1 VTALRWCAFG
11 DLDSAVWGLAW
22 VHGEAGAGHAVL
34 GSGLAARVAA
44 AELESPE
51 PDREWR
57 LHGDGFEIALSPAG
71 DAAGGLVRATRGLV
85 RATGSLVPATGG
97 LVRATGTLTA
107 DGGDRSLDALGWRAA
122 LEEPPVPD
130 QLDSLRLV
138 AAWFGDDEG
147 LALLAVR
154 PRKARGH
161 ESDEVTAALIEA
173 GAAGDVADARLSTT
187 YSGDGFP
194 ARAGVELWVSEPA
207 EDPEV
212 AGERPDAAGE
222 RLHRLAGEVAGPP
235 VAFADQGIEFSAQ
248 PFRWHSHGRDG
259 AGVYL
264 LGRPG

>member
-1 VTALRWCAFG
+1 MTALRWCAFG

-57 LHGDGFEIALSPAG
+57 LHGDGFEIALSPAR
-71 DAAGGLVRATRGLV
+71 DAA
-85 RATGSLVPATGG
+85 GG

-107 DGGDRSLDALGWRAA
+107 DGGDRSLDAPGWRAA
-122 LEEPPVPD
+122 VDEPPAPGE
-130 QLDSLRLV
+130 LDSLRLI

-154 PRKARGH
+154 PRKARGQ
-161 ESDEVTAALIEA
+161 EDDEVTAALIEA

-212 AGERPDAAGE
+212 GGERPEVAGERP
-222 RLHRLAGEVAGPP
+222 HRLAGEVAGPA

>member
-22 VHGEAGAGHAVL
+22 VHGEAGTGHAVL
-34 GSGLAARVAA
+34 DSGLGARVAA
-44 AELESPE
+44 AELESPG
-51 PDREWR
+51 PDGEWR
-57 LHGDGFEIALSPAG
+57 LRGDGFEIVLSPSG
-71 DAAGGLVRATRGLV
+71 DAD
-85 RATGSLVPATGG
+85 GG
-97 LVRATGTLTA
+97 LVRATGTLAA
-107 DGGDRSLDALGWRAA
+107 DGGDRSLDAPGWRAA
-122 LEEPPVPD
+122 VDEPPAAGE
-130 QLDSLRLV
+130 LDSLRLV

-154 PRKARGH
+154 PRKARGQ
-161 ESDEVTAALIEA
+161 ENDEVTAALIES

-187 YSGDGFP
+187 YSGDGVP

-212 AGERPDAAGE
+212 AGERP
-222 RLHRLAGEVAGPP
+222 HRLAGEVAGPP

>member
-1 VTALRWCAFG
+1 MTALRWCAFG

-34 GSGLAARVAA
+34 GSGLAARAAVAD
-44 AELESPE
+44 LESPG

-57 LHGDGFEIALSPAG
+57 LPETGSRSRCP
-71 DAAGGLVRATRGLV
+71 AAGGRR
-85 RATGSLVPATGG
+85 PAG
-97 LVRATGTLTA
+97 LVRATGTLAA
-107 DGGDRSLDALGWRAA
+107 DGGDRSLDAPGWRAVVD
-122 LEEPPVPD
+122 EPPAPGE
-130 QLDSLRLV
+130 LDSLRLV

-154 PRKARGH
+154 PRKARGQ
-161 ESDEVTAALIEA
+161 EDDQLTAALIEA

-187 YSGDGFP
+187 YSGDGVP

-207 EDPEV
+207 EDPEAAGEDHEAAGQRLEAAGERPEV
-212 AGERPDAAGE
+212 AGERP
-222 RLHRLAGEVAGPP
+222 HRLAGEVAGPP